1 MNNSKLQQVFYRIIL
16 NSLNDNKKGLYKEAT
31 WWRHLIDPFRS
42 LWGFVKA
49 FRSAPKLHRELTGLE
64 PILKSSPQNL
74 DQQTIQR
81 ISEYAA
87 RLKNFLPNNQNLE
100 AFIQD
105 LANPGANL
113 PNLAKQIPELIRS
126 TSRWQLMKAN
136 PFKTT
141 FLAVPTVGAAGALA
155 TGGYYGTRHLLRNLL
170 GTDPT
175 TVRET
180 IQQGISEGLKTGLQ
194 NVGLAD
200 EQGKISFTNLTN
212 NLRTDLGNLIGAL
225 GTDLK
230 GLMGALGTDLKGVT
244 SALGTDLKG
253 VTGTLK
259 TDLKGLMDAAGQD
272 FKQSLVPQVIRQAGT
287 SLGQGIIGSITDPMF
302 QAVGIDP
309 NSISPPLKL
318 LILLGLA
325 GGTFGL
331 ASRLARAF

>member
-1 MNNSKLQQVFYRIIL
+1 MNNSKLQQVFSRIIL
-16 NSLNDNKKGLYKEAT
+16 NSLPDNKEGLYKEANF
-31 WWRHLIDPFRS
+31 LRS
-42 LWGFVKA
+42 LWDFGRALKGAFGTLRQLRRFKSGLSGGSGTSISQSDIKA
-49 FRSAPKLHRELTGLE
+49 LE
-64 PILKSSPQNL
+64 QNL
-74 DQQTIQR
+74 GNLAQ
-81 ISEYAA
+81 
-87 RLKNFLPNNQNLE
+87 FLPDKEKNI
-100 AFIQD
+100 IQAYQKI
-105 LANPGANL
+105 LSNPNFNTSPTLQAKIRAL
-113 PNLAKQIPELIRS
+113 PEKYVSPWR
-126 TSRWQLMKAN
+126 LMAAN

-141 FLAVPTVGAAGALA
+141 GLVLGVPTVGI
-155 TGGYYGTRHLLRNLL
+155 GGYYGTRHALRNLL

-180 IQQGISEGLKTGLQ
+180 IQQGISEGLRTGLQ

-212 NLRTDLGNLIGAL
+212 SLRSDLKGLISDL
-225 GTDLK
+225 GTDLGGVMK
-230 GLMGALGTDLKGVT
+230 AFGADLGGVTQTLGTDLRGLT
-244 SALGTDLKG
+244 QTLGTDLR
-253 VTGTLK
+253 
-259 TDLKGLMDAAGQD
+259 GLTNEVGQNL
-272 FKQSLVPQVIRQAGT
+272 KQSLIPQLVKQTGT